1 MSAAATIAN
10 HLHLTAAAPSYVR
23 FRHALRDPG
32 VAQRRLLRSILQ
44 RNAHTAF
51 GRTHRFSGIADATA
65 YRARV
70 PARDY
75 DGFAP
80 WIDRVLDGRAGV
92 LTDGPVRFV
101 EPSGGSSG
109 ASKLV
114 PYTSALLDEFSSATM
129 PWIFDLLHGRRRL
142 RGGCAYWAITPPGR
156 RPSCTAGGVPIG
168 MEHDRDYFPPLVR
181 AMLDR
186 TLAVPT
192 ALVRSPDVATCRYL
206 TLRALLARPDLV
218 LISVW
223 SPSFLTLLAEGL
235 DEHFP
240 ALLHDLATGD
250 SRRLPDAL
258 RRELAS
264 ALPAHPARAAALRRR
279 FGRRP
284 PEDLGL
290 IWERLALVSC
300 WTDGHARRALDG
312 MRRRFP
318 HVEVQGKGLLAT
330 EGVVSVPLFEA
341 EGAVAAV
348 TSHFLE
354 FLPIDGRAVDEERAL
369 IVDEL
374 EQGRSYEVLLTT
386 SGGLYRYRLR
396 DVVHVDRFFERT
408 PVLSFRGRSDH
419 GCDLA
424 GEKLTPALVE
434 RVLGEASALTGV
446 RPAFAMLAP
455 ACGEPPS
462 YALYVDATEDAAAL
476 LAGAVEGR
484 LRTGHHYALCRELG
498 QLGPVRG
505 VSVPD
510 AERRYER
517 VRTRRGQRAG
527 AVKPPVLEPELGWER
542 HFAHAITES

>member
-1 MSAAATIAN
+1 
-10 HLHLTAAAPSYVR
+10 
-23 FRHALRDPG
+23 
-32 VAQRRLLRSILQ
+32 
-44 RNAHTAF
+44 
-51 GRTHRFSGIADATA
+51 
-65 YRARV
+65 
-70 PARDY
+70 
-75 DGFAP
+75 
-80 WIDRVLDGRAGV
+80 
-92 LTDGPVRFV
+92 
-101 EPSGGSSG
+101 
-109 ASKLV
+109 
-114 PYTSALLDEFSSATM
+114 M
-129 PWIFDLLHGRRRL
+129 PWIFDLLRERPRL
-142 RGGCAYWAITPPGR
+142 RRGRAYWAVTPPGR
-156 RPSCTAGGVPIG
+156 RPSRTAGGLPVG
-168 MEHDRDYFPPLVR
+168 MEHDSDYFPPLVR

-186 TLAVPT
+186 TLAVPR
-192 ALVRSPDVATCRYL
+192 ALARAPDVATCRYL
-206 TLRALLARPDLV
+206 TLRALLALPDLA

-223 SPSFLTLLAEGL
+223 SPSFLTLLAAAL

-240 ALLHDLATGD
+240 ALLHELETGD
-250 SRRLPDAL
+250 SRLPLPHAL

-264 ALPAHPARAAALRRR
+264 ALPARPARAAALRRR

-318 HVEVQGKGLLAT
+318 CVEVQGKGLLAT

-354 FLPIDGRAVDEERAL
+354 FLPIEDGRAADEGRAL
-369 IVDEL
+369 LVDEL
-374 EQGRSYEVLLTT
+374 EEGRSYEVLLTT

-396 DVVHVDRFFERT
+396 DVVHVERFLERA
-408 PVLSFRGRSDH
+408 PVLSFRGRADR

-434 RVLGEASALTGV
+434 RVLREASALTGV

-455 ACGEPPS
+455 TWGEPPS
-462 YALYVDATEDAAAL
+462 YALYVDAGEDAAAR
-476 LAGAVEGR
+476 LARAVEGR
-484 LRTGHHYALCRELG
+484 LRAGHHYALCRVLG

-517 VRTRRGQRAG
+517 ARTTCGQRAG
-527 AVKPPVLEPELGWER
+527 AVKPPVLEPELGWDR
-542 HFAHAITES
+542 HLVHATTES